1 MAYLRR
7 YLAGGE
13 IYVVPPEFVFH
24 HSYGEVGGP
33 TAPPLAGASARAA
46 ARRRYERRKTN
57 TVGKRYRLAD
67 VAERDG
73 FRCHI
78 CGKRVNMTLSG
89 RHPMGPTAD
98 HLIPVSANGGD
109 EPENIA
115 LAHSTCNVH
124 RGVGGVAQ
132 LRLVG

>member
-1 MAYLRR
+1 MSYRSR
-7 YLAGGE
+7 YFAGSA
-13 IYVVPPEFVFH
+13 IHTLPAHMVFPVD
-24 HSYGEVGGP
+24 YGEDAGSP
-33 TAPPLAGASARAA
+33 ALAAS
-46 ARRRYERRKTN
+46 RRRYERRKAN
-57 TVGKRYRLAD
+57 TVGRRYRLAE

-73 FRCHI
+73 YRCHI
-78 CGKRVNMTLSG
+78 CGKRVDMTLSG

-98 HLIPVSANGGD
+98 HLIPVSAHGGD
-109 EPENIA
+109 QPENIA